1 MADIDISSIYLNE
14 LSDDIL
20 DAETEKILLEK
31 AQSGNKAARE
41 ELIKANLR
49 LVVFIAKKYN
59 SQNASLSFLDLVQE
73 GNIGL
78 MTAIDKYDLNS
89 GHRFSTYAYYWIK
102 SAISRALSQQSE
114 NIRVPSHIVE
124 KINKYKKITT
134 GMMQKYNSFSD
145 EEVAAEMGITLEELK
160 KIKSYMNDMISLDS
174 PISEDNEDSFGD
186 LVEDKESEIQERY
199 EEKEMCQ
206 KINRVL
212 STLPDKESDILKM
225 RFGIGYI
232 KPFTLDEIARKIG
245 LSKERVRQ
253 VEKCALKK
261 MRNPIRASVLKDY
274 IA

>member
-59 SQNASLSFLDLVQE
+59 SQNASLSFLDLIQE

-78 MTAIDKYDLNS
+78 MTAIDKYDLS
-89 GHRFSTYAYYWIK
+89 SSYRFSTYAYYWIK
-102 SAISRALSQQSE
+102 SAITRALSQQSE

-124 KINKYKKITT
+124 KINRYKKIVT

-145 EEVAAEMGITLEELK
+145 EDAAAEMGITLEELK
-160 KIKSYMNDMISLDS
+160 KIKSYMNDIVSLDS
-174 PISEDNEDSFGD
+174 PMSEDNEDSFGD
-186 LVEDKESEIQERY
+186 FVEDEEPGIQEKY
-199 EEKEMCQ
+199 EKKEMCQ
-206 KINRVL
+206 KIDKVL

-232 KPFTLDEIARKIG
+232 KPLTLDEIARKIG

-261 MRNPIRASVLKDY
+261 MRNPVRASILKDY
-274 IA
+274 VA

>member
-59 SQNASLSFLDLVQE
+59 SQNASLSFLDLIQE

-78 MTAIDKYDLNS
+78 MTAIDKYDLS
-89 GHRFSTYAYYWIK
+89 SSYRFSTYAYYWIK
-102 SAISRALSQQSE
+102 SAITRALSQQSE

-124 KINKYKKITT
+124 KINRYKKIVT

-145 EEVAAEMGITLEELK
+145 EEAAAEMGITLEELK
-160 KIKSYMNDMISLDS
+160 KIKSYMNDMVSLDS
-174 PISEDNEDSFGD
+174 PMSEDNEDSFGD
-186 LVEDKESEIQERY
+186 FVEDEESGIQEKY
-199 EEKEMCQ
+199 EKKEMCQ
-206 KINRVL
+206 KIDKVL

-232 KPFTLDEIARKIG
+232 KPLTLDEIAKKIG

-261 MRNPIRASVLKDY
+261 MRNPVRASILKDY
-274 IA
+274 VA

>member
-78 MTAIDKYDLNS
+78 MTAIDKYDLS
-89 GHRFSTYAYYWIK
+89 SSYRFSTYAYYWIK
-102 SAISRALSQQSE
+102 SAITRALSQQSE

-124 KINKYKKITT
+124 KINRYKKIVT

-145 EEVAAEMGITLEELK
+145 EDAAAEMGITLEELK
-160 KIKSYMNDMISLDS
+160 KIKSYMNDIVSLDS
-174 PISEDNEDSFGD
+174 PMSEDNEDSFGD
-186 LVEDKESEIQERY
+186 FVEDEEPGIQEKY
-199 EEKEMCQ
+199 EKKEMCQ
-206 KINRVL
+206 KIDKVL

-232 KPFTLDEIARKIG
+232 KPLTLDEIARKIG

-261 MRNPIRASVLKDY
+261 MRNPVRASILKDY
-274 IA
+274 VA

>member
-78 MTAIDKYDLNS
+78 MTAIDKYDLS
-89 GHRFSTYAYYWIK
+89 SSYRFSTYAYYWIK

-124 KINKYKKITT
+124 KINRYKKIVT

-160 KIKSYMNDMISLDS
+160 KIKSYMNDMVSLDS
-174 PISEDNEDSFGD
+174 PMSEDNEDSFGD
-186 LVEDKESEIQERY
+186 FVEDKESEIQERY
-199 EEKEMCQ
+199 EEKEMGQ

-232 KPFTLDEIARKIG
+232 KPLTLDEIARKIG